1 MLVTILIL
9 LFIVIIFLVAFVLI
23 RTALFARPWG
33 TAGPAELIEV
43 DAATVADHLAA
54 VVQCKTLG
62 DPDPKQVDHAPFS
75 KLHQTVEKLYPTVHK
90 TLERIDLGT
99 DCLVYHW
106 KGSQPDQKPV
116 VLTGHIDV
124 VPVEPGTESQWEHDP
139 FGGEIADGFIWGRGT
154 LDDKGQV
161 IAIFEAIETLI
172 QKGYKPERDV
182 YLAFGND
189 EELNLQQGAVRIAA
203 WMKEQGIRPEMVLD
217 EGGQVVV
224 DFLDGVSM
232 PVAMIGNAEKGYL
245 TLELTV
251 DGQPGHSSMPPQH
264 TAIGILSQAVERLE
278 ANPMPHHPERLKP
291 LMKGLGPAAP
301 FIYQLAFSNLWL
313 FGGVVSRIMAGK
325 AQTDA
330 TIRTT
335 TAVTV
340 VTGGTRDNVLPRQA
354 KARVNF
360 RLLPDDT
367 IAAVCDRVRKIINDP
382 RVTFEAT
389 GDVTVEASVV
399 SPDNSPAYRQL
410 ETTIRQIYGNIPS
423 APYLVLG
430 FTDARYYTEICEQVY
445 RFTPFVADPAD
456 MERVH
461 GINERIGVET
471 MGKMVQF
478 YAQLL
483 KVWSAASTTK

>member
-1 MLVTILIL
+1 
-9 LFIVIIFLVAFVLI
+9 
-23 RTALFARPWG
+23 
-33 TAGPAELIEV
+33 
-43 DAATVADHLAA
+43 
-54 VVQCKTLG
+54 
-62 DPDPKQVDHAPFS
+62 
-75 KLHQTVEKLYPTVHK
+75 
-90 TLERIDLGT
+90 
-99 DCLVYHW
+99 
-106 KGSQPDQKPV
+106 
-116 VLTGHIDV
+116 
-124 VPVEPGTESQWEHDP
+124 
-139 FGGEIADGFIWGRGT
+139 

-161 IAIFEAIETLI
+161 IAIFEAIEDLI
-172 QKGYKPERDV
+172 QKGYRPERDV

-189 EELNLQQGAVRIAA
+189 EELNLQQGATRVSA
-203 WMKEQGIRPEMVLD
+203 WMKEQGIRPEVVLD

-224 DFLDGVSM
+224 NFLDGVNV

-251 DGQPGHSSMPPQH
+251 DGQAGHSSTPPQQ
-264 TAIGILSQAVERLE
+264 TAIGILSQAIQRLE
-278 ANPMPHHPERLKP
+278 AHPMPHHPERLYP
-291 LMKGLGPAAP
+291 MMKGIGPAAP

-313 FGGVVSRIMAGK
+313 FGGVISRIMAGK

-340 VTGGTRDNVLPRQA
+340 ISGGTRDNVLPRQA
-354 KARVNF
+354 KAHVNF

-367 IAAVCDRVRKIINDP
+367 IASVCDRVRKAINDP
-382 RVTFEAT
+382 RVKFEAC

-399 SPDNSPAYRQL
+399 SPNNSPVYHQL
-410 ETTIRQIYGNIPS
+410 EATIRQVYGNIPT

-445 RFTPFVADPAD
+445 RFTPFVVDPED

-461 GINERIGVET
+461 GINERISVET

-478 YAQLL
+478 YAQLI
-483 KVWSAASTTK
+483 KVWGAAD